1 MRWHPGCTEPHRHCQ
16 RLGYEHVVDLES
28 LISAMPSLS
37 FNRAPTSLRA
47 TAADGDSVAAIPT
60 APQYG
65 SASFQWNGFILE
77 RHLLPAGTLQT
88 TVMTSHCLAIPRSTV
103 PTPIHWQLN
112 NQRVDGLMAAGK
124 VYFRAAGDE
133 LASTWDSPL
142 DAVFLSI
149 SPDAIGLAHE
159 EAFRGKPA
167 VQSNL
172 SGANDF
178 GLGQLVLD
186 LDAHIRGSRFGGALF
201 EQSALMACGLRLAS
215 LYASSGQL
223 AERPMTGTLPR
234 HTLARLDDFIL
245 SHLTEPLTIN
255 AIADAVNMSVYHL
268 CRKFRKTRE
277 VSLWQYVLMCRIAY
291 ARRLMQRNPDM
302 PLLDVAL
309 ACGFESYT
317 QFFEAFRKFCGM
329 SPRNFGRRVA

>member
-1 MRWHPGCTEPHRHCQ
+1 MS
-16 RLGYEHVVDLES
+16 S
-28 LISAMPSLS
+28 LA
-37 FNRAPTSLRA
+37 FNKAPTNLRA
-47 TAADGDSVAAIPT
+47 MAADGDSVPAIPT

-65 SASFQWNGFILE
+65 SAAFQWNGFILE

-88 TVMTSHCLAIPRSTV
+88 TVMTSHCLAIPRSPV
-103 PTPIHWQLN
+103 PTPIRWQLN
-112 NQRVDGLMAAGK
+112 NQRIDGAMSAGK

-133 LASTWDSPL
+133 LASTWENPL
-142 DAVFLSI
+142 DAVFVSI
-149 SPDAIGLAHE
+149 SPDTIGLAHE

-167 VQSNL
+167 LHSNL

-178 GLGQLVLD
+178 GLAQLVLE
-186 LDAHIRGSRFGGALF
+186 LDTHIQGSRVGGALF
-201 EQSALMACGLRLAS
+201 EQSALLACGLRLAS
-215 LYASSGQL
+215 LYALSGP
-223 AERPMTGTLPR
+223 ATERPTTGTLAR

-268 CRKFRKTRE
+268 CRKFRKTRQ

-309 ACGFESYT
+309 ACGFDSYT

>member
-1 MRWHPGCTEPHRHCQ
+1 
-16 RLGYEHVVDLES
+16 
-28 LISAMPSLS
+28 MPSLS

-88 TVMTSHCLAIPRSTV
+88 TVMTSHCLAIPRSQV

-167 VQSNL
+167 VPTI
-172 SGANDF
+172 SGWPNWCWISTPIFRAVASAVPCTSSPRCWPA
-178 GLGQLVLD
+178 GCVW
-186 LDAHIRGSRFGGALF
+186 SR
-201 EQSALMACGLRLAS
+201 SMHRPAS
-215 LYASSGQL
+215 LPSD
-223 AERPMTGTLPR
+223 R
-234 HTLARLDDFIL
+234 
-245 SHLTEPLTIN
+245 
-255 AIADAVNMSVYHL
+255 
-268 CRKFRKTRE
+268 
-277 VSLWQYVLMCRIAY
+277 
-291 ARRLMQRNPDM
+291 
-302 PLLDVAL
+302 
-309 ACGFESYT
+309 
-317 QFFEAFRKFCGM
+317 
-329 SPRNFGRRVA
+329 